1 MLKVLIT
8 DSDTGEVF
16 LDKDVR
22 AVDAVYTTSEDVGIC
37 AVGDSTLLEAAC
49 RITRFDEIENA
60 YYQRNPLLKL
70 IIDMVRIAIKEN
82 SKDIMNTE
90 SDDITFDELLRGFLK
105 EDEP

>member
-22 AVDAVYTTSEDVGIC
+22 AIDAVYTTAEDVSIC
-37 AVGDSTLLEAAC
+37 AVGDSTVLEAAY
-49 RITRFDEIENA
+49 RITRFDEIEDA
-60 YYQRNPLLKL
+60 YYQKHPLLKL
-70 IIDMVRIAIKEN
+70 FVDMFRIAIKEN
-82 SKDIMNTE
+82 DKDIMNAE

>member
-22 AVDAVYTTSEDVGIC
+22 AIDAVYTTAEDVAIC
-37 AVGDSTLLEAAC
+37 AVGDSTLFEAAC
-49 RITRFDEIENA
+49 RITRFAEIENA
-60 YYQRNPLLKL
+60 YYQKNPILKL
-70 IIDMVRIAIKEN
+70 LVDMFRVAIEEN
-82 SKDIMNTE
+82 GEDIMNAE

>member
-37 AVGDSTLLEAAC
+37 AVGDTTGLEAAC
-49 RITRFDEIENA
+49 RITRFDEIENV
-60 YYQRNPLLKL
+60 YYQKYPLLKL
-70 IIDMVRIAIKEN
+70 IVDMFRVANKEN
-82 SKDIMNTE
+82 GKDIMNTE

>member
-8 DSDTGEVF
+8 DSDTGEVL

-22 AVDAVYTTSEDVGIC
+22 AIDAVYTTAEDATIC
-37 AVGDSTLLEAAC
+37 AFGDSTLLEAAC

-60 YYQRNPLLKL
+60 YCQINPLLKL
-70 IIDMVRIAIKEN
+70 IVDMYRIVNKEN
-82 SKDIMNTE
+82 DKDIMNAE